1 LEADSISTEKTAP
14 CELIMGITCYLAF
27 ISQYISAIET
37 LQYDRPE
44 LLSNAYI
51 ELANQAI
58 ERQLTMDICKIYD
71 RENYR
76 DNINCSMEAL
86 RGACLACPESF
97 PKEEKDELI
106 CEISSLYVRFE
117 EIISRNTRNKKL
129 AHGDLEELFSI
140 NAVYIEFEK
149 EKELFLRTVETLEKV
164 AHRLH
169 MKDWK
174 ISDFLKGPDIN
185 KDYLGALDKLYH

>member
-1 LEADSISTEKTAP
+1 MEADSINAEKITP
-14 CELIMGITCYLAF
+14 YMLIMGITCYLDF

-51 ELANQAI
+51 ELANQAM

-76 DNINCSMEAL
+76 DNINCSMAAL
-86 RGACLACPESF
+86 RGACLACPEFF
-97 PKEEKDELI
+97 PKGEKDELI

-129 AHGDLEELFSI
+129 AHGDLEELLSI

-169 MKDWK
+169 MEDWQ
-174 ISDFLKGPDIN
+174 ISDFLKGPEIN